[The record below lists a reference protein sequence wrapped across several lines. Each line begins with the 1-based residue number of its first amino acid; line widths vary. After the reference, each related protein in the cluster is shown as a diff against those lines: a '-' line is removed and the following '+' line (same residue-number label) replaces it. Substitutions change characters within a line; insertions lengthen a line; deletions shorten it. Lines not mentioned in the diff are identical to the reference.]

1 MAGPEGVKEASLK
14 AYAEGFDVCRPEL
27 LADPSLLSLIESL
40 LVQAPE
46 ERLGV
51 RGTSSDISA
60 ITSHAY
66 FHGFEWELLRRGALP
81 APFNPKDEGVPLR
94 RSRDLPKPHRVPEVP
109 VKGVPLDAA
118 AAFAY
123 VDVPQVEADIVE
135 RLASQPDALADILG
149 TPYGRGLSSQG
160 SGSAPASCACTL
172 L

>member
-1 MAGPEGVKEASLK
+1 MAGPEDVKEASLK
-14 AYAEGFDVCRPEL
+14 AYAEGFDVGRPEL

-46 ERLGV
+46 DRLGV
-51 RGTSSDISA
+51 RGSSSDIRA

-94 RSRDLPKPHRVPEVP
+94 RSRDLPKPHRLPEGP
-109 VKGVPLDAA
+109 IKGVPPSAA

-135 RLASQPDALADILG
+135 RLTSQPDALADLLG
-149 TPYGRGLSSQG
+149 NGRGSSRHG
-160 SGSAPASCACTL
+160 SRSAPASCVCTVL
-172 L
+172 

>member
-1 MAGPEGVKEASLK
+1 M
-14 AYAEGFDVCRPEL
+14 
-27 LADPSLLSLIESL
+27 
-40 LVQAPE
+40 
-46 ERLGV
+46 

-94 RSRDLPKPHRVPEVP
+94 RSRDVPKPHRVPEGP
-109 VKGVPLDAA
+109 TKGIPPGAA

-135 RLASQPDALADILG
+135 RLTSQPDALADILG
-149 TPYGRGLSSQG
+149 MPYGRGLSRH
-160 SGSAPASCACTL
+160 SAPPSCVCTVL
-172 L
+172 